1 VQTNKAQ
8 IINDESGFLM
18 AELFKFNLLG
28 ELDRSVY
35 FCIVSKAE
43 KTKEFIIAKAAPLFN
58 KKGYA
63 GTSMSDIMKATGL
76 AKGGLYGNFE
86 NKDEIAALAF
96 EYSYNQLKEDIGQKV
111 RAKKTGVE
119 KLLTILQ
126 YYKNYTISPPIDGGC
141 PLMNTAID
149 ADDAYPFL
157 KKKARQA
164 LQEMI
169 GSLQHILKMGI
180 QEGSFR
186 SDLNVKKE
194 AELIFA
200 QIEGGIMM
208 AKVLDDVTVLN
219 RLIDNLRYR
228 METEYMIS

>member
-1 VQTNKAQ
+1 MVT
-8 IINDESGFLM
+8 
-18 AELFKFNLLG
+18 
-28 ELDRSVY
+28 
-35 FCIVSKAE
+35 KAE
-43 KTKEFIIAKAAPLFN
+43 RTKEFIITRAAPLFN

-76 AKGGLYGNFE
+76 AKGGLYGNFKS
-86 NKDEIAALAF
+86 KDEIAALAF
-96 EYSYNQLKEDIGQKV
+96 EYSYNLMMEEIRSKV
-111 RAKKTGVE
+111 KSKKTGID

-126 YYKNYTISPPIDGGC
+126 HYKNYTVSSPIEGGC

-164 LQEMI
+164 LQEMLA
-169 GSLQHILKMGI
+169 SLQRILKMGI
-180 QEGSFR
+180 EEQSFR

-219 RLIDNLRYR
+219 RLIDNLKNRV
-228 METEYMIS
+228 ETEYRK

>member
-1 VQTNKAQ
+1 MT
-8 IINDESGFLM
+8 
-18 AELFKFNLLG
+18 
-28 ELDRSVY
+28 
-35 FCIVSKAE
+35 KAE

-96 EYSYNQLKEDIGQKV
+96 EYSYNLLKEDIGLKIK
-111 RAKKTGVE
+111 AKKTGVD
-119 KLLTILQ
+119 KLLAIFQ
-126 YYKNYTISPPIDGGC
+126 YYKNYTVSPPIDGGC

-149 ADDAYPFL
+149 ADDAFPFL
-157 KKKARQA
+157 KKKAKQA
-164 LQEMI
+164 LQEML
-169 GSLQHILKMGI
+169 GSLQYLIKLGI
-180 QEGSFR
+180 QEGAFR
-186 SDLNVKKE
+186 SNLNVKKE

-219 RLIDNLRYR
+219 RLLDNLKNRI
-228 METEYMIS
+228 ETEYINQPA

>member
-1 VQTNKAQ
+1 MVT
-8 IINDESGFLM
+8 
-18 AELFKFNLLG
+18 
-28 ELDRSVY
+28 
-35 FCIVSKAE
+35 KAE

-86 NKDEIAALAF
+86 SKDEIAALAF
-96 EYSYNQLKEDIGQKV
+96 EYSYNQLKEDIGQKIKS
-111 RAKKTGVE
+111 KKTGVE
-119 KLLTILQ
+119 KLQTIFQ
-126 YYKNYTISPPIDGGC
+126 YYKNYTVTPSIEGGC
-141 PLMNTAID
+141 PLLNTAVD

-157 KKKARQA
+157 KKKARLA
-164 LQEMI
+164 LQEML
-169 GSLQHILKMGI
+169 GSLQHILKKGI
-180 QEGSFR
+180 QEGAFR

-219 RLIDNLRYR
+219 RLLESLKQR
-228 METEYMIS
+228 METEYMNHP

>member
-1 VQTNKAQ
+1 MT
-8 IINDESGFLM
+8 
-18 AELFKFNLLG
+18 
-28 ELDRSVY
+28 
-35 FCIVSKAE
+35 KAE

-86 NKDEIAALAF
+86 SKDEIAALAF
-96 EYSYNQLKEDIGQKV
+96 EYSYNQLKEDIGQKI

-119 KLLTILQ
+119 KLLAILQ
-126 YYKNYTISPPIDGGC
+126 YHKNYTTSSPIEGGC

-164 LQEMI
+164 LQEML

-219 RLIDNLRYR
+219 RLIDNLKYR
-228 METEYMIS
+228 METEYMDLLK